1 MMQPL
6 ATRFS
11 AKALEEA
18 RLLRRH
24 VHSRPELKYEE
35 HETADLVAST
45 LASLGYEVRRGIAET
60 GVIALLDSGLP
71 GPTLCF
77 RAEMDALPI
86 QEETG
91 LSYAS
96 TVPGKM
102 HACGHDG
109 HTASLLLAAAQLAVD
124 HRAFK
129 GRIKLLFQPAE
140 EAGTGAQ
147 RMIAA
152 GALDGVDAI
161 YGFHNRPGFQ
171 LGRVFAKSGPAMG
184 GTAMYRLNIRGNGGH
199 SARPDLAVDP
209 IFIGANVVGSIQSVV
224 SRRLSPL
231 ESGVVSV
238 TEFHGGSAPN
248 IIPGDVSMTVNLRY
262 GSPETGDTMAREM
275 ERLIEGLC
283 QGHGATATLSRVVEV
298 PAVVNDVAETDM
310 IVEVAAQLF
319 GPENAG
325 HIHTLP
331 SMGAEDFAF
340 YLQRVPGCFFFV
352 GNGHD
357 GAYLHHPQY
366 DFNDD
371 ILSVAAE
378 MFVGIAHQ
386 RLGAT
391 AQGEANRPT
400 PQVSAP
406 RQVQRSEPVQTG
418 IGLAS

>member
-1 MMQPL
+1 
-6 ATRFS
+6 
-11 AKALEEA
+11 
-18 RLLRRH
+18 
-24 VHSRPELKYEE
+24 
-35 HETADLVAST
+35 
-45 LASLGYEVRRGIAET
+45 
-60 GVIALLDSGLP
+60 
-71 GPTLCF
+71 
-77 RAEMDALPI
+77 
-86 QEETG
+86 
-91 LSYAS
+91 
-96 TVPGKM
+96 
-102 HACGHDG
+102 
-109 HTASLLLAAAQLAVD
+109 
-124 HRAFK
+124 
-129 GRIKLLFQPAE
+129 
-140 EAGTGAQ
+140 
-147 RMIAA
+147 
-152 GALDGVDAI
+152 
-161 YGFHNRPGFQ
+161 
-171 LGRVFAKSGPAMG
+171 
-184 GTAMYRLNIRGNGGH
+184 
-199 SARPDLAVDP
+199 
-209 IFIGANVVGSIQSVV
+209 
-224 SRRLSPL
+224 
-231 ESGVVSV
+231 
-238 TEFHGGSAPN
+238 
-248 IIPGDVSMTVNLRY
+248 MTVNLRY

-357 GAYLHHPQY
+357 CAYLHHPQY

-371 ILSVAAE
+371 ILPVAAE